1 MSDASETTNANEE
14 PVEVAS
20 SLPTP
25 LSPLTQPPPL
35 SLNAKQQLAVSQT
48 MNGGNILLT
57 GPAGTGKSFTI
68 KYIIELLKAN
78 NKNVGLTATTGTAA
92 FIIGGQT
99 IHSYMGMGIGEES
112 IADIF
117 IKIKKKAGIY
127 RTLVELDVLIID
139 EVSMLDAALLEKIS
153 GILCYVKSHSL
164 KDIGLLNKPF
174 GGIQVIFIGDFCQ
187 LAPVKGFYCFL
198 SKLWIE
204 ADIKVIM
211 LDELVRQNDD
221 LLFQQILQ
229 IIRKGKCTDN
239 ILKVLNALK
248 DTQFEDEIIPTKLYP
263 KNVNV
268 DKINEM
274 EIEKLKKA
282 GNKTVIY
289 KAIAGGGGSG
299 SSGSASA
306 GINKYDV
313 ELVENSQVIITRNID
328 IVNGLV
334 NGTRG
339 IVKNLFKDFVIIKDT
354 QGNLHNIVYYK
365 DVLEGGSGSGGG
377 SGGAKK
383 SAKAA
388 DKSHILHMPL
398 KVSYALSIHKS
409 QGMTIDAMEIDL
421 GDNIF
426 TCGQGYTALSRAK
439 SLRSIRVIDVS
450 NQSFK
455 INPFVKAFY
464 NNILK

>member
-1 MSDASETTNANEE
+1 MSNANDASADNETTEE
-14 PVEVAS
+14 PVA
-20 SLPTP
+20 P
-25 LSPLTQPPPL
+25 QP
-35 SLNAKQQLAVSQT
+35 SLNAKQQLAVAQT
-48 MNGGNILLT
+48 MNGDNILLT

-112 IADIF
+112 TADIF

-153 GILCYVKSHSL
+153 SILCYVKSHSL
-164 KDIGLLNKPF
+164 KDTGLLNKPF

-204 ADIKVIM
+204 ANIKVIM

-274 EIEKLKKA
+274 EIEKLKRA
-282 GNKTVIY
+282 GNKTIIY
-289 KAIAGGGGSG
+289 KAIAGSSSSGGGG
-299 SSGSASA
+299 AFA
-306 GINKYDV
+306 GTINKYDV

-328 IVNGLV
+328 ITGGLV

-339 IVKNLFKDFVIIKDT
+339 IVKHLHKDFVIIKDT
-354 QGNLHNIVYYK
+354 QGNNHSIVYYK
-365 DVLEGGSGSGGG
+365 DILEGSGG
-377 SGGAKK
+377 SGGSGGSDKK

>member
-1 MSDASETTNANEE
+1 MMTDTGETVVDASDAAVV
-14 PVEVAS
+14 P
-20 SLPTP
+20 P
-25 LSPLTQPPPL
+25 LSPVVPSP
-35 SLNAKQQLAVSQT
+35 SLNTKQQLAVSQT
-48 MNGGNILLT
+48 MDGENILIT

-68 KYIIELLKAN
+68 KYIIELLRAN
-78 NKNVGLTATTGTAA
+78 NKSVGLTATTGTAA

-99 IHSYMGMGIGEES
+99 IHSFMGMGIGEES
-112 IADIF
+112 TADIF

-153 GILCYVKSHSL
+153 DILCYVKSHSL
-164 KDIGLLNKPF
+164 KDTELLNKPF
-174 GGIQVIFIGDFCQ
+174 GGIQIIFIGDFCQ

-198 SKLWIE
+198 SKLWKD
-204 ADIKVIM
+204 ANIKVIM

-221 LLFQQILQ
+221 LLFQKMLQ
-229 IIRKGKCTDN
+229 IIRKGKCTEN

-268 DKINEM
+268 DKINEI
-274 EIEKLKKA
+274 EIEKLKRA

-289 KAIAGGGGSG
+289 KAIAGGGSG
-299 SSGSASA
+299 ACA
-306 GINKYDV
+306 ATGINKYDV

-328 IVNGLV
+328 ITGGLV

-339 IVKNLFKDFVIIKDT
+339 IVKHLHKDFVIIKDT
-354 QGNLHNIVYYK
+354 QGNNHSIVYYK
-365 DVLEGGSGSGGG
+365 DILEGSG
-377 SGGAKK
+377 KK

-409 QGMTIDAMEIDL
+409 QGMTIDALEIDL

-439 SLRSIRVIDVS
+439 SLKSIRVIEVS